1 MTPPFGDSVVTC
13 LVKKVPIPCLISSYL
28 TNNEIREGY
37 FMQGDCLLVC
47 VCVCVSSEKKTRVH
61 TCVVR
66 FICSDVQTHLDEM
79 WSKNQTV
86 FSILEYNKY

>member
-13 LVKKVPIPCLISSYL
+13 LVKKVPIPSLISCYL

-47 VCVCVSSEKKTRVH
+47 VCVSSEKKTSVP
-61 TCVVR
+61 TCVVC

-79 WSKNQTV
+79 LPKNQTV
-86 FSILEYNKY
+86 FSIMEYNKY